1 MHFFFTR
8 THPQLDQMAKIRQ
21 KLDFLW
27 NWRDHSYACNS
38 LTNFPYKTHAM
49 TGNGNQSAKTFMKKL
64 VKSLQ
69 VNLILAGFSQL
80 WYAVSSY
87 ASVVAA
93 SLLETPAA
101 ISSALYRSS
110 SPLVCRPAETLLVC
124 IWYAKEVH
132 SRIKCRVGHP
142 GTLKSRAVACLG

>member
-1 MHFFFTR
+1 MKLFSNNDAFFFTR
-8 THPQLDQMAKIRQ
+8 THPQLDQMAKIHQ
-21 KLDFLW
+21 KLDFFCA

-49 TGNGNQSAKTFMKKL
+49 TGNGNQSAKTWLEKL

-69 VNLILAGFSQL
+69 VNLILAGLSLL

-110 SPLVCRPAETLLVC
+110 SHLVCRPAETLFVC
-124 IWYAKEVH
+124 MYLICKRGPFEIWISGWAS
-132 SRIKCRVGHP
+132 SR
-142 GTLKSRAVACLG
+142 